1 MKTEVLQEVLSEILE
16 ENKQVR
22 EEQQMLIKAM
32 EKQAEELAKI
42 YNHNPEANTYQILGK
57 AFDHININLKDFHNG
72 LIEKMEQH
80 SEANQ
85 KLLQLAMDEINKL
98 IIPLRKIMLISVGAA
113 LLALIIFLVM
123 ILIIF

>member
-1 MKTEVLQEVLSEILE
+1 MKTEVLQAVLTEILK
-16 ENKQVR
+16 ENKQVQ

-42 YNHNPEANTYQILGK
+42 HSHNSETDIYQILEK
-57 AFDHININLKDFHNG
+57 AFGHININLKDFHNG

-85 KLLQLAMDEINKL
+85 KLLQFALDEINKL

-113 LLALIIFLVM
+113 LLAFIFLLIIL
-123 ILIIF
+123 LIF